1 MQWGPLWRLNARDES
16 DPTKSGPDTAPPR
29 GIYAKKNNALRLTA
43 LDARAR
49 ARGLT
54 VGLSLADARARVPD
68 LDAVEED
75 LKADC
80 LLLEAIAD
88 WCDRYTPLVALDPP
102 DTHKPGRKES
112 QKDAIRNSPKNG
124 DPKDGLLLDI
134 TGCAHLFGG
143 EAALLDDMLTRLK
156 GQGFAAR
163 GAIAGTMS
171 AASALARYGRADR
184 NNPIIIPPGQ
194 EQAALASLPLAAL
207 RLDTDIVDA
216 LAQVGLRTIADLAS
230 RPRAPLAARF
240 GLGLITR
247 LDAALGDAVETL
259 SPRQTPPALVA
270 ERRFA
275 EAVVL
280 QDTIFQVVLSL
291 GASISE
297 TLSMRGEGARLLEV
311 SLFRVDGTVTRTRI
325 GTGRPLRDPALIL
338 RLFAERLKGTETE
351 IDAGFG
357 FDLIRLSVL
366 HNTRDDPRQVDMS
379 GHQEID
385 ESVERLIDRLGAR
398 LGMEN
403 VTRYLPGDSHVP
415 EIEAHLV
422 PAALAKEAALAW
434 PDLSSR
440 QRQVPIDRPIRF
452 FSPPEPIETLA
463 EVPDGPP
470 IRFRWRKVSY
480 DVRLAEGPER
490 IAPPWWQGNP
500 SPTRDYFRVED
511 SQGRRFWIFREGL
524 YESSRDHVP
533 ASSVDDVSSVDDAS
547 QTDDTEIHPTPAAA
561 PSLPRWYMQGLFP

>member
-1 MQWGPLWRLNARDES
+1 MQWGPSWRLNARDES
-16 DPTKSGPDTAPPR
+16 DPTKSGPNTTPPR
-29 GIYAKKNNALRLTA
+29 GVYAKKNNALRLTA

-75 LKADC
+75 LKADR

-102 DTHKPGRKES
+102 GTQKPGTQKPGRQEG
-112 QKDAIRNSPKNG
+112 QRGGRHTIPKNG

-156 GQGFAAR
+156 IQGFAAR

-171 AASALARYGRADR
+171 AASALARYGKTDR
-184 NNPIIIPPGQ
+184 NRPIIIPPGQ
-194 EQAALASLPLAAL
+194 QQAALASLPLAAL

-216 LAQVGLRTIADLAS
+216 LAQVGLRSIADLAS

-247 LDAALGDAVETL
+247 LDAALGDTVETL
-259 SPRQTPPALVA
+259 SPRQNPPALVA

-275 EAVVL
+275 EAIVL

-311 SLFRVDGTVTRTRI
+311 SMFRVDGTVTRTRI

-357 FDLIRLSVL
+357 FDLIRLAVL
-366 HNTRDDPRQVDMS
+366 HNTRDDPRQIDIS
-379 GHQEID
+379 GHQELD
-385 ESVERLIDRLGAR
+385 ESIERLIDRLGAR

-422 PAALAKEAALAW
+422 PAALAKEAAMAW

-511 SQGRRFWIFREGL
+511 GQGRRFWIFREGL
-524 YESSRDHVP
+524 YEPSRDHVP
-533 ASSVDDVSSVDDAS
+533 ASSIDEASSVDDAC
-547 QTDDTEIHPTPAAA
+547 PAPAET